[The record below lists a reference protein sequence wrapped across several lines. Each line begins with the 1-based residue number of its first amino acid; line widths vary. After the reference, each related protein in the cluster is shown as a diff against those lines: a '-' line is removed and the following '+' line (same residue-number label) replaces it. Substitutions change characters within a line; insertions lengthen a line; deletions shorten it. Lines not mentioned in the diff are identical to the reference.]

1 VKLLPFLAVS
11 AIVIIT
17 PGADMALV
25 TRNALMHGRRA
36 AVGTALGSNVGVF
49 LWTVSAAL
57 GLAAL
62 VAASA
67 TALAAVK
74 FAGALFLVYLGVKA
88 WRESRSFAEVARG
101 LATRPVDARI
111 GFRQGLVSN
120 VLNPKIALF
129 FTGLLPQF
137 AGTRASASDLL
148 VLGMVFNAMGIV
160 WLAGYGILAA
170 RARNILGRPSVKRLL
185 DRATG
190 VVLVGLGVRLALARN
205 PA

>member
-1 VKLLPFLAVS
+1 MK
-11 AIVIIT
+11 
-17 PGADMALV
+17 
-25 TRNALMHGRRA
+25 
-36 AVGTALGSNVGVF
+36 

-67 TALAAVK
+67 TAFAAVK

-101 LATRPVDARI
+101 RATRPVDARM

-120 VLNPKIALF
+120 VLNPIAPF

>member
-1 VKLLPFLAVS
+1 MPGNHQDDREGCSLSCARHELIGSSVVYFARRMAMLDWTFATPSMTVITSQSQRWKLDRS
-11 AIVIIT
+11 AI
-17 PGADMALV
+17 
-25 TRNALMHGRRA
+25 
-36 AVGTALGSNVGVF
+36 
-49 LWTVSAAL
+49 
-57 GLAAL
+57 
-62 VAASA
+62 
-67 TALAAVK
+67 
-74 FAGALFLVYLGVKA
+74 AGALFFVYLGVKA

-101 LATRPVDARI
+101 RATRPVDARM

>member
-74 FAGALFLVYLGVKA
+74 FAGALFLVYLGGKA
-88 WRESRSFAEVARG
+88 WRESQSFAEVARG
-101 LATRPVDARI
+101 RATRPVDARM